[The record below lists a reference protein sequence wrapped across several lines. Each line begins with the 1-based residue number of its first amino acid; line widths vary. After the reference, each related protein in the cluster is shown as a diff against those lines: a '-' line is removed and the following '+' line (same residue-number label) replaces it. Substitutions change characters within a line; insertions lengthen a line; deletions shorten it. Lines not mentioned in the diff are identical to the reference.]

1 MSQTKQISEQ
11 GHEAKNQRVVMTK
24 GNTEVTEL
32 GSLFGFICPDTQAQ
46 HSSGYKTEKE
56 KQKLFNLYRLYCG
69 DSGH

>member
-1 MSQTKQISEQ
+1 
-11 GHEAKNQRVVMTK
+11 MTK

-56 KQKLFNLYRLYCG
+56 KAATFQLIQIILWRLW
-69 DSGH
+69 SLKRN